1 MKSRLKQASAE
12 TIQRLANGG
21 TRLKGASIY
30 LIEAFDRN
38 HEKIA
43 DHADSIE
50 KSLKVA
56 AGLTVAGA
64 IVAAQT
70 GLTAVGVAVGLVSA
84 PIIVTAAPLITSAT
98 IEAFIEL
105 FKHQFPYVVYFKFHH
120 CDSGHSAHK
129 HSPYL
134 LG

>member
-64 IVAAQT
+64 IVAAPT

-84 PIIVTAAPLITSAT
+84 PIIVTAAPLISSAAGVAITVSAGASLYSKVRRKRSQSKVTS
-98 IEAFIEL
+98 
-105 FKHQFPYVVYFKFHH
+105 KVK
-120 CDSGHSAHK
+120 D
-129 HSPYL
+129 
-134 LG
+134 